1 MPKVDEYSWKRN
13 IQQKFNKMSKMPS
26 GQIECSILI
35 VQYKIMAARHAL
47 NMKIISKNNVCNML
61 IT

>member
-35 VQYKIMAARHAL
+35 SQYK
-47 NMKIISKNNVCNML
+47 NNGS
-61 IT
+61 